1 MEDLGPEMEE
11 LGLAPD
17 LSRLPERIRDLV
29 KRGNRGEYGSRSEAD
44 WAACVGMFRAG
55 YGVDEVWMVMT
66 DPSHGISEK
75 FFEKGSQGEAYLEL
89 TVDKAHRF
97 AMSGEGRRIT
107 TYAHRRKGISI
118 D

>member
-1 MEDLGPEMEE
+1 MEDLG
-11 LGLAPD
+11 LVPD

-29 KRGNRGEYGSRSEAD
+29 KHGNRGEYASRSEAD

-66 DPSHGISEK
+66 DPSNCISEK
-75 FFEKGSQGEAYLEL
+75 FFEKGAQGEAYLEL
-89 TVDKAHRF
+89 TVDMALRF
-97 AMSGEGRRIT
+97 AMSGEGRRIS
-107 TYAHRRKGISI
+107 TYARRRKGVSI